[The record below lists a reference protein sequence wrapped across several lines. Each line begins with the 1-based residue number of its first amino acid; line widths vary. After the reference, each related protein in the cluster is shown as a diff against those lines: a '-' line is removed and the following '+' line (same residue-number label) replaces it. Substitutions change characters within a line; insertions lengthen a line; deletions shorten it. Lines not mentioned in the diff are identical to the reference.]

1 MAAKNREEQP
11 TMIAKIKDRVSPEII
26 SRNEKEEIER
36 NQSAQRR
43 RRKTQLRKAENGEL
57 KGKVKEMNGR
67 RERNDTEPLGSMG
80 KTGN

>member
-1 MAAKNREEQP
+1 MAAKNRQEEP

-43 RRKTQLRKAENGEL
+43 PRKTRLRKAENGEL
-57 KGKVKEMNGR
+57 KGKVKEKNGS
-67 RERNDTEPLGSMG
+67 RETRDSEPLGSMG